1 MILLGIDVIILAI
14 VGMALTAASYIAARL
29 VPMSQEEGIVCIIVT
44 FATASSMVIAYI
56 VMAKVLDMMLGA
68 MGW

>member
-14 VGMALTAASYIAARL
+14 VGVALTVASYVAARFA
-29 VPMSQEEGIVCIIVT
+29 PMSQEEGTAYITAT
-44 FATASSMVIAYI
+44 FVTASSMVIAYV

>member
-14 VGMALTAASYIAARL
+14 VGMALTVASYVAARFA
-29 VPMSQEEGIVCIIVT
+29 PMSQEEGTAYITAT
-44 FATASSMVIAYI
+44 FVTASSMVIAYV
-56 VMAKVLDMMLGA
+56 VMAKVLDAMLGT